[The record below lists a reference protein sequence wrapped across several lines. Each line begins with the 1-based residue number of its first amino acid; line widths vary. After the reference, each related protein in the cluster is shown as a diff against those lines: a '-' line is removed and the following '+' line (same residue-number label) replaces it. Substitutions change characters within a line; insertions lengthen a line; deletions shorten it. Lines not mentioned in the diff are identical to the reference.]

1 MLEQSDTWVLWNPEG
16 GLGSVVIVR
25 GRLERQSELDWSIAS
40 GFQYFHAPKQWLSK
54 WEVRRKGTEA
64 RDNNVKSS
72 PAALV
77 SLNG

>member
-1 MLEQSDTWVLWNPEG
+1 MGSLEPRRRTWISCYCEG
-16 GLGSVVIVR
+16 EVGKA
-25 GRLERQSELDWSIAS
+25 SELDWSIAS